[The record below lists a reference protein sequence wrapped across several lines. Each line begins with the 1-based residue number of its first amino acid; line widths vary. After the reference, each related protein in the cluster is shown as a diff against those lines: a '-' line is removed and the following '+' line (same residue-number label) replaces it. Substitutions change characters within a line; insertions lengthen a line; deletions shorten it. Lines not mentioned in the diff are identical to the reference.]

1 MEKVDNISCY
11 PLNCGW
17 NDVGSWDSIS
27 DLNISNARDKIIPL
41 SSQNNFIRTNK
52 RIIATI
58 GVKDLLIVDTNDA
71 LLIAKKGQSE
81 NVKKI
86 VNSLQS
92 KNVKEAFENDFE
104 LRPWGK
110 FENLSE
116 TNECKVKRITVFP
129 NKRLSKQFHKHRSE
143 HWLIV
148 KGIGTVY
155 LNNKK
160 IILKQGNSIDIK
172 KKSVHYIENNTSK
185 NLIFIEIQMGTY
197 FGEDDIIRLD
207 DPYERS

>member
-1 MEKVDNISCY
+1 M
-11 PLNCGW
+11 
-17 NDVGSWDSIS
+17 GSWDSIS

-58 GVKDLLIVDTNDA
+58 GVKDLLIIDTNDA

-116 TNECKVKRITVFP
+116 TNECKVKRIQYF
-129 NKRLSKQFHKHRSE
+129 Q
-143 HWLIV
+143 I
-148 KGIGTVY
+148 KGYQNNFINIEVNIG
-155 LNNKK
+155 
-160 IILKQGNSIDIK
+160 
-172 KKSVHYIENNTSK
+172 
-185 NLIFIEIQMGTY
+185 
-197 FGEDDIIRLD
+197 
-207 DPYERS
+207 